1 MSGAQTAA
9 LDTAIG
15 QVLSNL
21 VRIGVIQR
29 YEYQLII
36 TPQMRILGQATI
48 ELKVVPAFELRQI
61 TVLVALAA
69 V

>member
-9 LDTAIG
+9 LDTAVD
-15 QVLSNL
+15 QALSNL
-21 VRIGVIQR
+21 VRLGVITR

-36 TPQMRILGQATI
+36 TPQMRILGQAII

-61 TVLVALAA
+61 TVQVALAA